1 MPETSLVT
9 ICNGCSGC
17 ISISLTGLASR
28 NLATVHSDLTAST
41 QPIQTN
47 VFMNIWT
54 IQNSTGRIGPRS
66 ILYSV
71 DM

>member
-1 MPETSLVT
+1 MQWLLWMHIHFT
-9 ICNGCSGC
+9 
-17 ISISLTGLASR
+17 TGLAAR
-28 NLATVHSDLTAST
+28 NLATVHSEVQSDLTAST

>member
-1 MPETSLVT
+1 MIKVLCNAFSCLEEGKNLQC
-9 ICNGCSGC
+9 ICN
-17 ISISLTGLASR
+17 II
-28 NLATVHSDLTAST
+28 ATVHSEVQSDLTAST